1 MKYTLERI
9 INGED
14 EVIVRY
20 QTMTPEIQRICS
32 FLDYGQKKIIGNAE
46 GRQVIL
52 ERNQILYVE
61 SVDGRTFAYTEEEV
75 LRLEQTLSQLELLL
89 QEINFFRC
97 SKSMIM
103 NIDKVKA
110 LKSLSSNRID
120 ATMCNG
126 EHILISRTYASDF
139 RKRLKGDGMQ

>member
-32 FLDYGQKKIIGNAE
+32 FLDNGQKKIIGNAD

-52 ERNQILYVE
+52 ERNQILYIE

-75 LRLEQTLSQLELLL
+75 IRLEQTLSQLELLL

-139 RKRLKGDGMQ
+139 RKRLKGDGTP

>member
-20 QTMTPEIQRICS
+20 QTMTPEIQRICR
-32 FLDYGQKKIIGNAE
+32 FLDNGQKKIIGNAE
-46 GRQVIL
+46 DRQVIL
-52 ERNQILYVE
+52 ERNQILYIE

-75 LRLEQTLSQLELLL
+75 IRLEQTLSQLELLL

>member
-9 INGED
+9 IQGED

-20 QTMTPEIQRICS
+20 QTMTPEIQRICN
-32 FLDYGQKKIIGNAE
+32 FLDNGQKKIIGNAE
-46 GRQVIL
+46 DRQVIL
-52 ERNQILYVE
+52 ERNQILYIE
-61 SVDGRTFAYTEEEV
+61 SVDGRTYAYTEEEV

-139 RKRLKGDGMQ
+139 RKRLKGDGTL